1 VHSLVSKKALD
12 GLAWGTFIILIGIGW
27 WAGDY
32 YQMDTG
38 PYLALGVGLI
48 LIGLN
53 AVRAGTGIAV
63 SKFSLFIGIVALA
76 IGGAGILGY
85 SLNLFATILILIGL
99 FVIVSAVQNLTRK

>member
-1 VHSLVSKKALD
+1 MGSNKALD
-12 GLAWGTFIILIGIGW
+12 GLAWGFFIILIGIGW

-38 PYLALGVGLI
+38 PYTAFGVGLI

-53 AVRAGTGIAV
+53 AARAGSGTKL
-63 SKFSLFIGIVALA
+63 SKFSLFVGLVAFA

-85 SLNLFATILILIGL
+85 SLDLFITIVILIGL
-99 FVIVSAVQNLTRK
+99 FIIGEALGKLAR

>member
-1 VHSLVSKKALD
+1 MVRGKALETI
-12 GLAWGTFIILIGIGW
+12 AWGSFIILIGLGW

-38 PYLALGVGLI
+38 SYTALGVGLI

-53 AVRAGTGIAV
+53 LARAGTGIKI

-76 IGGAGILGY
+76 IGGAGTQGY
-85 SLNLFATILILIGL
+85 KLDLFTTIVILIGL
-99 FVIVSAVQNLTRK
+99 FIVGEALGKLFK